1 MCGILG
7 ISWSKEPGLQCMEDM
22 QAMLSSI
29 EHRGPDD
36 QGIWCDTDYP
46 IAIGHRRLSIID
58 LSSAGAQPMMSSSG
72 RYVIAFNG
80 EIYNHLDLRRDLER
94 TIPQNQS
101 KWRGHS
107 DTETLLQYIEEFGLN
122 AALNASVGMFG
133 IALWDV
139 KEKKLHLARDRI
151 GEKPLYYGFANNR
164 FVFTSELKAVKR
176 IRGFSPSLNKSAISK
191 YFRLNYIPAP
201 ETVYTEFQKV
211 QPGQILTFDHDSLE
225 QRCEPSKTAYWSL
238 SSAAKNGRDNPFT
251 GTYDDSVDQLEYL
264 LSRAVSGQSYA
275 DVPVGAFLS
284 GGVDSSLVAAM
295 MRKSGNSEI
304 LTFSIG
310 MPDARYDESHYAKQV
325 ATHLG
330 TRHHSYDISEQ
341 DALDLIPTIAKTW
354 DEPFA
359 DSSQIPT
366 FLVSKLTR
374 QKVKVALSGDGGD
387 EFFWG
392 YSHYGK
398 LNKIWRWRELN
409 RINPTRFGPLQSKT
423 GNQNQLLRSIKNKI
437 DILSGAWSNATPTD
451 LAEYWADKY
460 KNRHT
465 PLIDERD
472 SRITPNREY
481 TPSATPGAF
490 AFWDAS
496 HYLPDD
502 ILVKVDRASMANS
515 LETRAPLLDHRV
527 IEFSFGLPDKF
538 KATSSES
545 KIILKSVLERHI
557 PRHLIDRPK
566 MGFSIPL
573 DEWLRTS
580 LRPWCEDLLHSEK
593 RGSELLDNSIIRN
606 LWTEHCSRNANHADK
621 IWAILMFIEF
631 TT

>member
-1 MCGILG
+1 
-7 ISWSKEPGLQCMEDM
+7 MENM

-29 EHRGPDD
+29 QHRGPDD
-36 QGIWCDTDYP
+36 QGIWCDESYP

-58 LSSAGAQPMMSSSG
+58 LSSAGAQPMTSSSG

-94 TIPQNQS
+94 SPPPNQV

-107 DTETLLQYIEEFGLN
+107 DTETLLQYIETFGLT
-122 AALNASVGMFG
+122 AALKAAVGMFG
-133 IALWDV
+133 IALWDI
-139 KEKKLHLARDRI
+139 KSKQLHLARDRV
-151 GEKPLYYGFANNR
+151 GEKPLYYGFANNC
-164 FVFTSELKAVKR
+164 FVFTSELKAIKR
-176 IRGFSPSLNKSAISK
+176 IQGFSPSLNKSAISK
-191 YFRLNYIPAP
+191 YFRFNYIPAP
-201 ETVYTEFQKV
+201 ETIYTEFQKV
-211 QPGQILTFDHDSLE
+211 PPGQILTFNHDSLE
-225 QRCEPSKTAYWSL
+225 QRRKPSKVVYWSL
-238 SSAAKNGRDNPFT
+238 SSAAKAGLDNPFT
-251 GTYDDSVDQLEYL
+251 GTYEDSVDQLEFL

-295 MRKSGNSEI
+295 MRKTGNSDI

-310 MPDARYDESHYAKQV
+310 MPDARYNESHYAQQV

-330 TRHHSYDISEQ
+330 TRHHSYDISEK
-341 DALDLIPTIAKTW
+341 DALDLIPTIANTW

-392 YSHYGK
+392 YSHYSK
-398 LNKIWRWRELN
+398 LKKIWRWRELN
-409 RINPTRFGPLQSKT
+409 RINPARLRPLPKKAESRRP
-423 GNQNQLLRSIKNKI
+423 LLRSINNKI
-437 DILSGAWSNATPTD
+437 EILTGAWNNSTPRE
-451 LAEYWADKY
+451 LSEYWADKY
-460 KNRHT
+460 KNQHT
-465 PLIDERD
+465 PLIGEEYDRA
-472 SRITPNREY
+472 THTLEY
-481 TPSATPGAF
+481 TPSTTPGAF

-527 IEFSFGLPDKF
+527 IEFSFGLPDNF
-538 KATSSES
+538 KATSSTS
-545 KIILKSVLERHI
+545 KMILKSVLERHI
-557 PRHLIDRPK
+557 PRELIDRPK

-580 LRPWCEDLLHSEK
+580 LRPWCEDLIYSSK
-593 RGSELLDNSIIRN
+593 CSSDLLDVAIVRG
-606 LWTEHCSRNANHADK
+606 LWTEHCSRNVNHADK

-631 TT
+631 AT